1 MADFDAPVQLY
12 MSSPVHAVA
21 TDMPLAEV
29 RRKLEEWKV
38 SAAAVADG
46 NALVGVISRTDLLRI
61 GRSEAKEDGRGIMLH
76 LPEDHP
82 VGEAMTKDVLRVS
95 STDTIRHAAE
105 LMVEASVHRVFVE
118 GASGLIGVLSTR
130 DIMDAI
136 ANERPAAALGDFMSS
151 PITAIRAE
159 EPVATAVERLRDAGI
174 SGLVV
179 LDGGWP
185 VGVFTQEEALIGR
198 NLPDSVAVEWAMNPA
213 MLTLPHDAPLHR
225 AAATASSMDVR
236 RVVVTRGHLVEGVVT
251 GLDFCRAVLT
261 LA

>member
-21 TDMPLAEV
+21 RDTALDEA
-29 RRKLEEWKV
+29 RHKLDQWQV
-38 SAAAVADG
+38 SAAAVSDG
-46 NALVGVISRTDLLRI
+46 NTLVGVISRTDLLRI
-61 GRSEAKEDGRGIMLH
+61 GRSEAKEDGRGVTLH
-76 LPEDHP
+76 LPAERSVAD
-82 VGEAMTKDVLRVS
+82 AMTRDVLRVS
-95 STDTIRHAAE
+95 STDSVRHAAE

-136 ANERPAAALGDFMSS
+136 ANERPSASLGDFMSA
-151 PITAIRAE
+151 PITAVRAE
-159 EPVATAVERLRDAGI
+159 EPIATAVERLDDAGI

-185 VGVFTQEEALIGR
+185 VGVFTQEEALIAR
-198 NLPDSVAVEWAMNPA
+198 DLPDSVAVEWAMNPA
-213 MLTLPHDAPLHR
+213 MLTLPHDTPLYR